1 MQIVAT
7 KVHEPTAVDPS
18 FTVEFEGD
26 GGERVSVVM
35 AQSAS
40 GGLTRENALEKAQVI
55 LLQASTFGS
64 VSEGGADARE
74 DLDPDAEPSAAVE
87 SLIQEREEGD
97 EQESELQEGLED
109 TFPASDPVSSTY
121 TSTATRDQQH

>member
-7 KVHEPTAVDPS
+7 KVHEPTAVDAS

-40 GGLTRENALEKAQVI
+40 GGLTRDNALEKAQVI
-55 LLQASTFGS
+55 LLQAGTFGS
-64 VSEGGADARE
+64 ASENGTDFRG
-74 DLDPDAEPSAAVE
+74 DLDPDATPTAAVE
-87 SLIQEREEGD
+87 SLIQEREERED
-97 EQESELQEGLED
+97 QRSELQEGLED
-109 TFPASDPVSSTY
+109 TFPASDPVSTTY
-121 TSTATRDQQH
+121 TSTAARDQQI

>member
-40 GGLTRENALEKAQVI
+40 GSLTRENALEKAQVI
-55 LLQASTFGS
+55 LLQAGNFGS
-64 VSEGGADARE
+64 VSEGGPDK
-74 DLDPDAEPSAAVE
+74 DPAAEPSAAVE
-87 SLIQEREEGD
+87 SLIQEREEG
-97 EQESELQEGLED
+97 EEKESELQEGLED
-109 TFPASDPVSSTY
+109 TFPASDPVSTTY
-121 TSTATRDQQH
+121 TSTATRDQQR

>member
-55 LLQASTFGS
+55 LLQAGNFGS
-64 VSEGGADARE
+64 VSEGGPDRN
-74 DLDPDAEPSAAVE
+74 PDAEPSAAVE

-97 EQESELQEGLED
+97 EKESQLQEGLED

-121 TSTATRDQQH
+121 TSTATRDQQR

>member
-35 AQSAS
+35 AQSTS
-40 GGLTRENALEKAQVI
+40 GALTRDNALEKAQVI
-55 LLQASTFGS
+55 LLQASNFGS
-64 VSEGGADARE
+64 VTEGAPDARE
-74 DLDPDAEPSAAVE
+74 DLDPDAPPSAAVE
-87 SLIQEREEGD
+87 SLVQEREQRD
-97 EQESELQEGLED
+97 ERGSELQEGLED
-109 TFPASDPVSSTY
+109 TFPASDPVSTTY
-121 TSTATRDQQH
+121 TSTAARNQQG